1 MELHFFLQVTV
12 FDDLF
17 QFRITFGETSNFQE
31 TGRINFPLVFLAEFF
46 CSPNTFKVTVC
57 VHYLIFAWLLFKTII
72 YGLQLAKSYKHT
84 SVSSEMESEHL
95 NQSDDRTTQNNQHE
109 ETSEE
114 RKESSNSSSRRKS
127 SPSSRQRNYR
137 KRSVSESPEKS
148 PQRRSPENSPS
159 ARKRSRNLDFR
170 GNDISHLI
178 HIESWH
184 QKTVWLGQQK
194 CLNKSSCLW

>member
-31 TGRINFPLVFLAEFF
+31 KGRINFPLVFLAEFF
-46 CSPNTFKVTVC
+46 CSPNTFKVALC

-72 YGLQLAKSYKHT
+72 YGLQLAKSDKLT
-84 SVSSEMESEHL
+84 SVSSEMESKLL

-114 RKESSNSSSRRKS
+114 RKDSSNSSSRRKS

-159 ARKRSRNLDFR
+159 SRKRSRNLDFR
-170 GNDISHLI
+170 G
-178 HIESWH
+178 
-184 QKTVWLGQQK
+184 TVMTSVTWYLYWK
-194 CLNKSSCLW
+194 LT